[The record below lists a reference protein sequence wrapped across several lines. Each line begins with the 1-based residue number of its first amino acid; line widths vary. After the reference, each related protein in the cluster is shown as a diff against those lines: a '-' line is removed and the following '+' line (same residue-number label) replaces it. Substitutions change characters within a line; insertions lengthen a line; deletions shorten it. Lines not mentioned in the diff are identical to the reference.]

1 MNPRLLILIVLAG
14 GLAIFF
20 ATRASAPE
28 SDDGGLQTADA
39 GESNEE
45 RLERERRREIE
56 TPVHKRRL
64 PGSDPEVPP
73 VFDVRVEVDPTGEK
87 NRLFLYITE
96 EHGYYVETLTIAFR
110 YFDSPDLEWED
121 GTYVASSY
129 LLDILKAN
137 ETLKAC
143 ADITSNELHGIGGA
157 MGETSSWRAQV
168 TEHGRARYKNPE
180 QFPIIDDFGKCR

>member
-28 SDDGGLQTADA
+28 SDDGVLQTADA

-45 RLERERRREIE
+45 RLDRERRDELAIE
-56 TPVHKRRL
+56 VHKRFL

-96 EHGYYVETLTIAFR
+96 EHGYYVETITIVFR
-110 YFDSPDLEWED
+110 YFDSPDLDWED

-143 ADITSNELHGIGGA
+143 ADITSNELDGIGGA
-157 MGETSSWRAQV
+157 MGDTSNWRAQV
-168 TEHGRARYKNPE
+168 TKHGRARDKNPE
-180 QFPIIDDFGKCR
+180 KFPLIDDYGKCR

>member
-20 ATRASAPE
+20 ATRASAPQ
-28 SDDGGLQTADA
+28 SDDGGIKTADA
-39 GESNEE
+39 DESDKE
-45 RLERERRREIE
+45 RLERERRNVIQI
-56 TPVHKRRL
+56 PAHKRPL
-64 PGSDPEVPP
+64 PGSKPDVPP

-143 ADITSNELHGIGGA
+143 ADMTSNELVGIGGA
-157 MGETSSWRAQV
+157 MGDSSNWRAQV
-168 TEHGRARYKNPE
+168 TKYGRARNKNPE
-180 QFPIIDDFGKCR
+180 KFPIIEDFGKCR